1 MLGESEESTHCLK
14 SRKNRERKSGD
25 LNGTAHNVG
34 DNEHEHAQLRE
45 YQNPSCWNHFSPP
58 AKQSYLPS
66 STLVGRSA
74 YIVGVLFVFENMRL
88 ALEGQSDSLETGRDQ
103 PDQHPDLFAD

>member
-1 MLGESEESTHCLK
+1 MLATTNMSMPSYAQISAPIMRNHSFES
-14 SRKNRERKSGD
+14 
-25 LNGTAHNVG
+25 
-34 DNEHEHAQLRE
+34 
-45 YQNPSCWNHFSPP
+45 P

-66 STLVGRSA
+66 STLVRRSA
-74 YIVGVLFVFENMRL
+74 YIVGILFVFENMRL